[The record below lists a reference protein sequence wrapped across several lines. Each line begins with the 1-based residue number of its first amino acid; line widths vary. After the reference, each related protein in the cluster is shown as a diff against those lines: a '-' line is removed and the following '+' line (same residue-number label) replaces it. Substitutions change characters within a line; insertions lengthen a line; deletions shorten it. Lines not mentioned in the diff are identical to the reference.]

1 MKRRKPDNNYAIP
14 ISFLRSFICCHSR
27 PFFFLFFFF
36 VARLFVHFSSSFS
49 LFLSTV
55 STLSLSLVSL
65 SFLLSSVRIVSR
77 KIHGDSLSRTRR
89 DREREREEEKLWNR
103 GERNCKRAD
112 TGNDRYRF
120 RTLSSTVR
128 PIRHRAKWKLIS
140 NTVLL
145 FRYKNPSTVIYR
157 YRKFETREG
166 YFFFLSLL
174 FSFSFFFEIIRY
186 VWFGNREGWG
196 EIVALLRFWKTFCK
210 PRKFDDTWTRS
221 GQFRL
226 KIRMVLIFR
235 IQTIKILW

>member
-1 MKRRKPDNNYAIP
+1 MKRREPDNNYAIP

-55 STLSLSLVSL
+55 STLSLSLSRFSFVSA
-65 SFLLSSVRIVSR
+65 FLRTYRIAKNPRRFPRS
-77 KIHGDSLSRTRR
+77 DETRQ
-89 DREREREEEKLWNR
+89 REREREEEKLWNR

-120 RTLSSTVR
+120 RTLSSTIR

-174 FSFSFFFEIIRY
+174 FSFSFFLKLFDTFDLETGKDGVRSLLFCD
-186 VWFGNREGWG
+186 FGKHFVNLENSMILGH
-196 EIVALLRFWKTFCK
+196 
-210 PRKFDDTWTRS
+210 
-221 GQFRL
+221 
-226 KIRMVLIFR
+226 VLANFA
-235 IQTIKILW
+235 

>member
-1 MKRRKPDNNYAIP
+1 MKRREPDNNYAIP

-36 VARLFVHFSSSFS
+36 SSLACSSISPPLSLFFSPLFPPS
-49 LFLSTV
+49 LFLS
-55 STLSLSLVSL
+55 
-65 SFLLSSVRIVSR
+65 FLFRFCFPRTYRIAKNPRRFPRS
-77 KIHGDSLSRTRR
+77 DETRQ
-89 DREREREEEKLWNR
+89 REREREEEKLWNR

-174 FSFSFFFEIIRY
+174 FSFSFFLKLFDTFDLETGKDGVRSLLFCD
-186 VWFGNREGWG
+186 FGKHFVNLENSMILGH
-196 EIVALLRFWKTFCK
+196 
-210 PRKFDDTWTRS
+210 
-221 GQFRL
+221 
-226 KIRMVLIFR
+226 VLANFA
-235 IQTIKILW
+235 

>member
-1 MKRRKPDNNYAIP
+1 MKRREPDNNYAIP

-36 VARLFVHFSSSFS
+36 RRSPVRPFLLLFLSFS
-49 LFLSTV
+49 LHRFHP
-55 STLSLSLVSL
+55 LSLSLSRFSFVSA
-65 SFLLSSVRIVSR
+65 FLRTYRIAKNPRRFPRS
-77 KIHGDSLSRTRR
+77 DETRQ
-89 DREREREEEKLWNR
+89 REREREEEKLWNR

-174 FSFSFFFEIIRY
+174 FSFSFFLKLFDTFDLETGKDGVRSLLFCD
-186 VWFGNREGWG
+186 FGKHFVNLENSMILGH
-196 EIVALLRFWKTFCK
+196 
-210 PRKFDDTWTRS
+210 
-221 GQFRL
+221 
-226 KIRMVLIFR
+226 VLANFA
-235 IQTIKILW
+235 

>member
-1 MKRRKPDNNYAIP
+1 MKRREPDNNYAIP

-36 VARLFVHFSSSFS
+36 SSLACSSISPPLS
-49 LFLSTV
+49 LFFSPPFPP
-55 STLSLSLVSL
+55 SLSL
-65 SFLLSSVRIVSR
+65 SFLFRFCSSPYVSYR
-77 KIHGDSLSRTRR
+77 EKSTAIPSLGWDET
-89 DREREREEEKLWNR
+89 EREREEEKLWNR

-174 FSFSFFFEIIRY
+174 FSFSFFLKLFDTFDLETGKDGVRSLLFCD
-186 VWFGNREGWG
+186 FGKHFVNLENSMILGH
-196 EIVALLRFWKTFCK
+196 
-210 PRKFDDTWTRS
+210 
-221 GQFRL
+221 
-226 KIRMVLIFR
+226 VLANFA
-235 IQTIKILW
+235 